1 MINENN
7 FQIFKTF
14 LKEEALEVVLDKNN
28 YINSLM
34 CAICDEFEPRA
45 FLQRFHLFLDENR
58 DKFITLHSKC
68 VFKDGVYEKLDALLQ
83 SFNYIS
89 TID

>member
-14 LKEEALEVVLDKNN
+14 LKEEALEVVLDKDN

-34 CAICDEFEPRA
+34 CAICNKIEPQA
-45 FLQRFHLFLDENR
+45 FLQRFYLFLDNNR
-58 DKFITLHSKC
+58 ERFITLHSKC
-68 VFKDGVYEKLDALLQ
+68 VFKDGVYEKLDVLLQ
-83 SFNYIS
+83 SFKYIS